1 MHCKAVRLR
10 PARAIQAALWCLC
23 AASVLMMAAAAKPSA
38 AATDAP
44 VSAVHVRRDVSYGP
58 LREQRLDL
66 FVSSDTPAG
75 AAGGLLPILVFAPP
89 QAARSRHYDNVALWA
104 AHHRMIGV
112 VMHRRDDSTPPW
124 ERGPQDF
131 AAMLAWMQA
140 NARAQGGD
148 PQHVI
153 VMGADLGGTQL
164 MNYLAH
170 HEYWC
175 CQGPA
180 VAAAALIG
188 SAVNLTAPIT
198 QSRQPV
204 PGAGGAAQSLTDPTH
219 SDLTGLDSIY
229 VPIFIGS
236 PLHPTDAQRRA
247 AVQLQQE
254 LCRRGRC
261 PTLRFFGERDVAAA
275 LSSFDTPNEE
285 ASRQLL
291 AWIQSLH

>member
-1 MHCKAVRLR
+1 
-10 PARAIQAALWCLC
+10 
-23 AASVLMMAAAAKPSA
+23 MMFSANPPA
-38 AATDAP
+38 AATDTP
-44 VSAVHVRRDVSYGP
+44 VPALHVRRDVSYGP
-58 LREQRLDL
+58 SPEQKLDL
-66 FVSSDTPAG
+66 FASPDTPAD
-75 AAGGLLPILVFAPP
+75 AAGGLRPILVLAPP
-89 QAARSRHYDNVALWA
+89 EAARSRRYDNVARWA
-104 AHHRMIGV
+104 AHHQMIGV

-131 AAMLAWMQA
+131 AAMLAWVQA
-140 NARAQGGD
+140 NARAQGAD
-148 PQHVI
+148 PQRVI

-175 CQGPA
+175 CSGPA
-180 VAAAALIG
+180 VAAVALIG
-188 SAVNLTAPIT
+188 ARVNLTAAIS
-198 QSRQPV
+198 QSKQPV
-204 PGAGGAAQSLTDPTH
+204 PGAGGAAQTLTDPTH
-219 SDLTGLDSIY
+219 SDLTGLDSVY
-229 VPIFIGS
+229 VPIFVGS

-275 LSSFDTPNEE
+275 LRSFDTTDEE

-291 AWIQSLH
+291 AWIGSLH